1 MRELKAFYS
10 NLFNISGRTRR
21 REYFVGVLLTEAFM
35 YILVALG
42 FLSLSINM
50 ILGAIVMCVS
60 CIFSI
65 VAGIGCMT
73 CMIRRMHDIGKSGWI
88 ILLQAIPCLGI
99 ILMLVFCLMDSEEE
113 ENQWGPNPKAE
124 ENDEYD
130 SGVGV
135 TAAVTIT
142 IFLLSCALFYFA
154 TFYFIKTGVDSGL
167 IKGEYNYNY
176 DVGGDKYSKSVES
189 DGKGNITTKEN
200 GEEVYGNFNSK
211 EEEVEEVDRNED
223 YNELDS
229 NYDNSESNNM
239 NNESESND
247 IFNSMFDDSSDD
259 NSDSNSDN
267 YSYDYSDDYSDDY
280 SEDYGTVTDDYTYD
294 ESNVEKNRTNESI
307 AYQIFGKYTITKE
320 DFVDRYGNLYSD
332 AVIADSIDTYERFSP
347 KELVDYCARNYAAM
361 SESNWVGVY
370 LALDEGIIT
379 ENELIRSG
387 VPEEYVY

>member
-10 NLFNISGRTRR
+10 NLFNVSGRTRR

-99 ILMLVFCLMDSEEE
+99 ILMLVFCFMDSEEE

-130 SGVGV
+130 NGVGV

-167 IKGEYNYNY
+167 IKGEYHYNY

-200 GEEVYGNFNSK
+200 GEEVYDSDDSELEEDFSSK
-211 EEEVEEVDRNED
+211 EDFEGNES
-223 YNELDS
+223 DS
-229 NYDNSESNNM
+229 NYDSFDDDYTNR
-239 NNESESND
+239 ESESND
-247 IFNSMFDDSSDD
+247 IFNSMFSDSDSDSSDD
-259 NSDSNSDN
+259 YSDDS
-267 YSYDYSDDYSDDY
+267 YSDDYSDD
-280 SEDYGTVTDDYTYD
+280 SSDDYGTVTDDYTYD

-307 AYQIFGKYTITKE
+307 AYQVFGKYTITKE
-320 DFVDRYGNLYSD
+320 DFVNRYGNLYSD

-370 LALDEGIIT
+370 LAIGEGIIT

>member
-10 NLFNISGRTRR
+10 NLFNVSGRTRR

-88 ILLQAIPCLGI
+88 IFLQAIPCLGM

-130 SGVGV
+130 NGVGV

-167 IKGEYNYNY
+167 IKGEYHYNY

-200 GEEVYGNFNSK
+200 DEEVYDNDDSELEEEFSSK
-211 EEEVEEVDRNED
+211 EDFEGNES
-223 YNELDS
+223 DS
-229 NYDNSESNNM
+229 NYDSFDNDYANR
-239 NNESESND
+239 ESESND
-247 IFNSMFDDSSDD
+247 IFNSMFGDSSDD
-259 NSDSNSDN
+259 S
-267 YSYDYSDDYSDDY
+267 YSDDRSDDLDN
-280 SEDYGTVTDDYTYD
+280 SPDGYGTVTDDYTYD

-307 AYQIFGKYTITKE
+307 AYQIFGKYTITEE

-347 KELVDYCARNYAAM
+347 RELVDYCARNYAVM

-370 LALDEGIIT
+370 LAIGEGIIT